1 MKPTPQTILYMRT
14 KKEILHTGMEILF
27 NKRKLNWSKV
37 MDGTTATTLILK
49 GLMIDVVAQREKTY
63 KA

>member
-1 MKPTPQTILYMRT
+1 MRT

-37 MDGTTATTLILK
+37 MDGTTATTQWVK
-49 GLMIDVVAQREKTY
+49 GLMIDVCGAT
-63 KA
+63 